1 MRLFSLSTLSRPLA
15 TLATFAAFGAATFT
29 PAEAKAVGN
38 EHTNTYGKGLV
49 GGGLIGA
56 EVTVLVEAAL
66 GVKNPWYYALGGGLG
81 MVAGGVGG
89 FFIAES
95 AGDSPL
101 PMTLLTVGLIGT
113 IPTTIAVLSAT
124 QYRPEQ
130 DPAVTGA
137 LLRPRG
143 LIQYSPVGYSLTFP
157 QVQVREVFS
166 QKEKVTYALPSAT
179 EFRTVV
185 FSAEF

>member
-1 MRLFSLSTLSRPLA
+1 LVALASSLLA
-15 TLATFAAFGAATFT
+15 
-29 PAEAKAVGN
+29 PCEALAVGD
-38 EHTNTYGKGLV
+38 EHTNTYGKGIV

-89 FFIAES
+89 FFIAQASGES
-95 AGDSPL
+95 PV
-101 PMTLLTVGLIGT
+101 PMTLLTVGLVGA

-130 DPAVTGA
+130 DQAMTSA
-137 LLRPRG
+137 LVRPRG

-157 QVQVREVFS
+157 QVQIREVFS
-166 QKEKVTYALPSAT
+166 PKEKVTYALPSAT